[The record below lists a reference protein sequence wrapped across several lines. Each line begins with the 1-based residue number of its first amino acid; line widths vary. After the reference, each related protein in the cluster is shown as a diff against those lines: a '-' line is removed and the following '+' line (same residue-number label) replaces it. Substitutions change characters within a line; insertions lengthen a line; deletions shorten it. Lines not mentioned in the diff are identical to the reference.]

1 MIDRPRQQAGRR
13 LPGACCCVAEEQA
26 AGRDLDPVAGSLGPL
41 GARLPVCVSGT
52 EGMLSCGHI
61 VGTLPDAAG

>member
-1 MIDRPRQQAGRR
+1 MWSP
-13 LPGACCCVAEEQA
+13 C
-26 AGRDLDPVAGSLGPL
+26 RDLTQLRAPTLGPL